1 MNVFFLRVCTHFTNK
16 YIHCVMH
23 FLPKIL
29 PFLLF
34 MLTVE
39 GQDFV
44 SAENQYLKESL
55 QSPSWATLIPVTA
68 NLRPTQTIV
77 KMNSTPRTS
86 IIKIL
91 PVSTSEGNL
100 NEKDIDL
107 AFKTTSAFDLLETD
121 PWRDDSQS
129 DKTKLPELS
138 VAQTSGNLSLV
149 SSTPAI
155 ESKTTKTH
163 NNKSETRSTD
173 LHLLNGSVQTSIF
186 LTHHNR
192 SVPFPIYTKSNKSWL
207 SETKIHHLFRNPLKR
222 IRQTVAESL
231 SPEHKVSILFVLLAF
246 VLAIV

>member
-1 MNVFFLRVCTHFTNK
+1 
-16 YIHCVMH
+16 MH
-23 FLPKIL
+23 FLQKTL
-29 PFLLF
+29 PFLLLL

-55 QSPSWATLIPVTA
+55 QSPAWATLIPVTA

-77 KMNSTPRTS
+77 KMNNTPRTS
-86 IIKIL
+86 IMKIV
-91 PVSTSEGNL
+91 PAPTSEKKL
-100 NEKDIDL
+100 NEKDIDI
-107 AFKTTSAFDLLETD
+107 AFTTSAFDLLETD
-121 PWRDDSQS
+121 PWKSDSQS

-138 VAQTSGNLSLV
+138 VAQTSGNLPLV

-155 ESKTTKTH
+155 ESETTKMH
-163 NNKSETRSTD
+163 HNKSETRSTD
-173 LHLLNGSVQTSIF
+173 LYLLNASVRTSIF

-192 SVPFPIYTKSNKSWL
+192 SVLFPVYTKSNKSWL

>member
-1 MNVFFLRVCTHFTNK
+1 MNVFFIRVCTHFTNK

-86 IIKIL
+86 IMKIV
-91 PVSTSEGNL
+91 PVSTSEENL

-121 PWRDDSQS
+121 PWRGDSQS

-138 VAQTSGNLSLV
+138 VVQTSGNLSLV
-149 SSTPAI
+149 SYTPAI
-155 ESKTTKTH
+155 ESKTTNTH
-163 NNKSETRSTD
+163 HKKSETRATD
-173 LHLLNGSVQTSIF
+173 LHLMNTSVRTSI
-186 LTHHNR
+186 LPTHHNR
-192 SVPFPIYTKSNKSWL
+192 SVPFPVYNKSNKSWL

-231 SPEHKVSILFVLLAF
+231 SPEHKVSVLFVLLAF
-246 VLAIV
+246 VIAIV

>member
-77 KMNSTPRTS
+77 KMNGTPRTS
-86 IIKIL
+86 IMKIV
-91 PVSTSEGNL
+91 PAPTSEKKL

-149 SSTPAI
+149 SSTPAV
-155 ESKTTKTH
+155 ESETTKMH
-163 NNKSETRSTD
+163 HNKSETRSTH
-173 LHLLNGSVQTSIF
+173 LHLMNTSVRTSI
-186 LTHHNR
+186 LPTHHNR
-192 SVPFPIYTKSNKSWL
+192 SVPFPVYNKSNKSWL

-231 SPEHKVSILFVLLAF
+231 SPEHKVSVLFVLLAF

>member
-1 MNVFFLRVCTHFTNK
+1 
-16 YIHCVMH
+16 MH
-23 FLPKIL
+23 FIPKIL
-29 PFLLF
+29 PFILLL

-86 IIKIL
+86 IIKIV
-91 PVSTSEGNL
+91 PAPTSEKKL
-100 NEKDIDL
+100 NEKDIDI
-107 AFKTTSAFDLLETD
+107 AFRTTSASDLLETV
-121 PWRDDSQS
+121 PWRSDSQS

-138 VAQTSGNLSLV
+138 VAQSSGNLPLV

-155 ESKTTKTH
+155 ESETTKTH
-163 NNKSETRSTD
+163 HNKSETSSTD
-173 LHLLNGSVQTSIF
+173 LHLLNASVRTSIF

-192 SVPFPIYTKSNKSWL
+192 SVPFPVYTKSNKSWL

-222 IRQTVAESL
+222 IRQTGAESL
-231 SPEHKVSILFVLLAF
+231 SPEDKVSILFLLLAF
-246 VLAIV
+246 LLAIV

>member
-1 MNVFFLRVCTHFTNK
+1 
-16 YIHCVMH
+16 MH
-23 FLPKIL
+23 FLPIIL

-77 KMNSTPRTS
+77 KMNGTPRTS

-91 PVSTSEGNL
+91 PVSTSEENL
-100 NEKDIDL
+100 NEKDIDV

-138 VAQTSGNLSLV
+138 VVQTSGNLSLV
-149 SSTPAI
+149 SYTN
-155 ESKTTKTH
+155 TH
-163 NNKSETRSTD
+163 HKKSETRAID
-173 LHLLNGSVQTSIF
+173 LHLMNTSVRTSI
-186 LTHHNR
+186 LPTHHNR
-192 SVPFPIYTKSNKSWL
+192 SVPFPVYNKSNKSWL

-231 SPEHKVSILFVLLAF
+231 SPEHKVSVLFVLLAF